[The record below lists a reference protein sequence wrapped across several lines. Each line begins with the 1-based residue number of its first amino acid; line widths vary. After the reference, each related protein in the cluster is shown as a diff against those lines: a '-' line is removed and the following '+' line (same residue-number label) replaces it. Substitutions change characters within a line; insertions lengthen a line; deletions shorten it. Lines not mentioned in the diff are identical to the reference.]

1 MIRMMCIDYGDSRV
15 GVAVND
21 LLGYTAQGVKT
32 VQNRGVK
39 KTLADL
45 SILIDEY
52 KPVKIIIGLPKN
64 MDGSSGFRVEET
76 NKFADALKEIYDGE
90 IILWDERLST
100 AEAYNI
106 LDITNTFGKRRKN
119 VIDTVSAAVIL
130 ENYMKANMIQGGN

>member
-32 VQNRGVK
+32 VQNRGIK

-45 SILIDEY
+45 IVLINEY
-52 KPVKIIIGLPKN
+52 KPKKIIIGLPKN
-64 MDGSSGFRVEET
+64 MDGSCGFRVEET

-90 IILWDERLST
+90 ILFWDERLST
-100 AEAYNI
+100 VTAQNI
-106 LDITNTFGKRRKN
+106 LSETNTFGKKRKK

-130 ENYMKANMIQGGN
+130 ENYMKANGIN